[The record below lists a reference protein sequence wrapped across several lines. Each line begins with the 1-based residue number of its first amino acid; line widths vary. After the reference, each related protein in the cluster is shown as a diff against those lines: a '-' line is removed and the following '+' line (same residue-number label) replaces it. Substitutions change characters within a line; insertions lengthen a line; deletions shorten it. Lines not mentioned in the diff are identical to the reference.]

1 MKKLLS
7 LAVLG
12 LVLSGCVK
20 GFEGQEPEPTPDPTP
35 STPEVTDEEIKEHA
49 ESILGITIPDN
60 QDWISTESGTVT
72 INVTSAVTKVSV
84 MAMVAQTD
92 EEGETYNSMTILNQ
106 AEIKDQSSVTLNY
119 DVPKKNEGLY
129 VAFYTAKGCYYKKV
143 EGNSVTFDQVAK
155 TRAVTRTV
163 SAPSGTFAIGKIES
177 SFAAERGWIPDEKL
191 YMLADDDYN
200 RMKITAEPYS
210 ADYKALVDD
219 LVFAYLPQTKTKN
232 NLDQI
237 IAAGYTDDDAYRIT
251 TGDAGPILVSPI
263 YKKDGSPSYGREVYN
278 SDFYYYYFNP
288 SEMPSTTEE
297 QVAFLQSLPKYKLLP
312 FNIYYGPDE
321 DDVLEK
327 RATFALLYFGD
338 SKTPAIGTEGTF
350 KFPKGYKIGFMVRAK
365 TDHKENGKPRK
376 QGELYFDGRLNVDIN
391 GYSETNF
398 KSSVDNKYWKLPLNS
413 PRATWLRVNDRVLM
427 CWESGTDADFN
438 DILLEVEGS
447 VEPIYTSHEFEY
459 NTYTFCFEDTQK
471 GDYDL
476 NDVVIKAK
484 RINETTVE
492 YSIVACGAYDELC
505 VRNVNAGVI
514 TDNVE
519 VHSLFGVGAKQFVNT
534 ESGAGKLN
542 AITAQKTVSKSF
554 SFLDTENQPFIYD
567 LTTKLAV
574 KLSTKGQD
582 PHGIMI
588 PFDFKYPAEKVRIN
602 DAYKEFNNWGS
613 NPILSTNWYTK
624 PVEEKV
630 YLK

>member
-20 GFEGQEPEPTPDPTP
+20 GFEGMEPEPNPDP
-35 STPEVTDEEIKEHA
+35 EQGQGVTDEEIKNHA
-49 ESILGITIPDN
+49 EEILGFTIPDN

-72 INVTSAVTKVSV
+72 INVTSAVTKVAV
-84 MAMVAQTD
+84 MALVAQTD
-92 EEGETYNSMTILNQ
+92 EDGEAFNSMTKLNE
-106 AEIKDQSSVTLNY
+106 AETNNQSSISLNY

-129 VAFYTAKGCYYKKV
+129 VAFYTEKGCYYKKV
-143 EGNSVTFDQVAK
+143 EGNSVTFDQVTAK

-163 SAPSGTFAIGKIES
+163 SAPNGTFAISKIDT
-177 SFAAERGWIPDEKL
+177 SFAAKRGWIPDERL
-191 YMLADDDYN
+191 YMLSDADYD
-200 RMKITAEPYS
+200 RMKIAADPYS
-210 ADYKALVDD
+210 DEYNALVRD
-219 LVFAYLPQTKTKN
+219 LVFAYLPNSKDLN
-232 NLDQI
+232 NLTQVM
-237 IAAGYTDDDAYRIT
+237 AAGYTDDNAYRIT
-251 TGDAGPILVSPI
+251 TGEDAPIIISPI
-263 YKKDGSPSYGREVYN
+263 YKRDSAPAWGNEVYN
-278 SDFYYYYFNP
+278 SDFYYYYFDP
-288 SEMPSTTEE
+288 ADMPSTADE
-297 QVAFLQSLPKYKLLP
+297 QVAFLKSLPKYKLIP
-312 FNIYYGPDE
+312 FNIHFGESE

-327 RATFALLYFGD
+327 RYSYCVLYFGD
-338 SKTPAIGTEGTF
+338 SKTPTIGTEGTF

-365 TDHKENGKPRK
+365 TDFNENGKPRK

-398 KSSVDNKYWKLPLNS
+398 KTTVNKFKLPLNS

-427 CWESGTDADFN
+427 CWESGTDTDFN

-447 VEPIYTSHEFEY
+447 VEPIYTAHEFEY

-492 YSIVACGAYDELC
+492 YSLEACGAYDELC

-514 TDNVE
+514 QDNVE
-519 VHSLFGVGAKQFVNT
+519 IHSLFGVDAKQFVNT
-534 ESGAGKLN
+534 ESGAEKHA
-542 AITAQKTVSKSF
+542 AITARKTVSESF
-554 SFLDTENQPFIYD
+554 SFLDEITQPYVYD
-567 LTTKLAV
+567 VTTKHTV
-574 KLSTKGQD
+574 KLSLKGQD

-588 PFDFKYPAEKVRIN
+588 PFDFKYPVEKVCIK
-602 DAYKEFNNWGS
+602 DAYNEFNNWGK
-613 NPILSTNWYTK
+613 NPVNSTNWYTK
-624 PVEEKV
+624 PVTGKV
-630 YLK
+630 IE